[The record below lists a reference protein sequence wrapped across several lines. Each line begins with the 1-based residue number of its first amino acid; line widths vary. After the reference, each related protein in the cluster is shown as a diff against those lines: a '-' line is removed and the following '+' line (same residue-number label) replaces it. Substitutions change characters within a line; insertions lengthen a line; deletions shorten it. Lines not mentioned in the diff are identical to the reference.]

1 MRRDLANISEQR
13 LIEQLIIG
21 DPAAKELLYDRYAGA
36 LYNIVLQLVPVK
48 ERANEVIVKVF
59 LWSFQNIGT
68 FRTSGHRI
76 LFTWLLRKAR
86 EFAIKEALPET
97 ALTGTELMKQGD
109 GLLQQF
115 YLMLPADQQQV
126 FRLSYFK
133 GLSITTIARLLALPE
148 GQINDILKEAMK
160 SFRQF
165 LKKTWN

>member
-1 MRRDLANISEQR
+1 M
-13 LIEQLIIG
+13 LIERLVIG

-59 LWSFQNIGT
+59 LWSFQNIGA
-68 FRTSGHRI
+68 FQTSGHRT
-76 LFTWLLRKAR
+76 LFTWLLRKTR

-97 ALTGTELMKQGD
+97 ALTGTELMKQED

-115 YLMLPADQQQV
+115 YLILPADQQQV
-126 FRLSYFK
+126 FRLCYFK

-148 GQINDILKEAMK
+148 GQINEILKEAMK